1 MLVSCFFDPEE
12 TNMPLKNA
20 TRPLLADTQSC
31 NGMHAGKTPAPA
43 DAAGPCRGEKVAA
56 PITEVA
62 LAYDPNRLLDA
73 VAQRL
78 GIHGDRML
86 SRMLQLS
93 LQIIR
98 GMRAGQLPVRA
109 SILLSMAESVG
120 TSIDDLRQILGDRRS
135 KARMSFTPLAA

>member
-1 MLVSCFFDPEE
+1 
-12 TNMPLKNA
+12 MPLMNA
-20 TRPLLADTQSC
+20 TAPLLAGAQSC
-31 NGMHAGKTPAPA
+31 NEMHADTTRPPAVV
-43 DAAGPCRGEKVAA
+43 AGPCGRERIAA
-56 PITEVA
+56 PTAGAA

-78 GIHGDRML
+78 GIRSDKML

-120 TSIDDLRQILGDRRS
+120 TSIEDLRQILGDRRS